1 MLQKVLVNLQVVEG
15 VDRYL
20 LDKIVSYFV
29 LIHIIYTILSF
40 IKLPP
45 DPSWIVELTS
55 YALRIILWI
64 VFPILIFPCRKDLW
78 LIMGAAILNVP
89 SGISDIVY
97 IDKYDNTFIFLKLL
111 FLIPA
116 LYIVIGKFFTIIPI
130 TVNKILYFIGDR
142 CQVCIFIF
150 TTFLLQNLRKLWRH
164 GK

>member
-1 MLQKVLVNLQVVEG
+1 MAEA
-15 VDRYL
+15 DRYL

-29 LIHIIYTILSF
+29 LIHIIYTIISF

-64 VFPILIFPCRKDLW
+64 VFPIIIFPCRKDLW
-78 LIMGAAILNVP
+78 LIMGASILNVP

-116 LYIVIGKFFTIIPI
+116 LYLVIGRLLPIIPI
-130 TVNKILYFIGDR
+130 TITKVLYFIGDK
-142 CQVCIFIF
+142 CQVYIFIF
-150 TTFLLQNLRKLWRH
+150 ITFLSQNLRKFWKR